1 MYRKDSVGWIKHV
14 DFIILDLICL
24 QVAFVLAYAFKDH
37 RMAMCMSLIAAG
49 GVSVEIRDP
58 NCVRK
63 TFPDYF
69 ERLAGVVEKE

>member
-1 MYRKDSVGWIKHV
+1 MIKITPPEKLRSAV
-14 DFIILDLICL
+14 FDT
-24 QVAFVLAYAFKDH
+24 YKDH

-63 TFPDYF
+63 TFSDYF